1 MNKEQILKEIDDN
14 FVDLIDAIDEDFSNQ
29 MLIEKNQL
37 KELFEV
43 YTTEIKQIITK
54 EN

>member
-14 FVDLIDAIDEDFSNQ
+14 FADLIDAIDEDFSVQ
-29 MLIEKNQL
+29 ILITKSQL

-43 YTTEIKQIITK
+43 YTNEIKQIITK
-54 EN
+54 EI